1 MPGRAAGVWR
11 RKGGWA
17 GGRREKDSDQPLG
30 ASYPRAPALWWC
42 SYHRRSWC
50 FLDLSAQA
58 AQAAQEDL
66 EEENREGREQGG
78 STSLSGTWRRRARR
92 NSGTGA
98 AAPTPH
104 PRLKRWRDRAA
115 ATRCRAGLWHGAGSA
130 ATEAAAGRSGA
141 RRSGLHG
148 PRGRGLL
155 SSSRP

>member
-78 STSLSGTWRRRARR
+78 SREEGAEEQRDGRGGTD
-92 NSGTGA
+92 
-98 AAPTPH
+98 AAPTIE
-104 PRLKRWRDRAA
+104 
-115 ATRCRAGLWHGAGSA
+115 TMAGSRCGDPLPRGPLA
-130 ATEAAAGRSGA
+130 
-141 RRSGLHG
+141 RSGLRCHRG
-148 PRGRGLL
+148 GRWSQRSPPQRPPRAAG
-155 SSSRP
+155 

>member
-78 STSLSGTWRRRARR
+78 SSQHTGESRSIPIGHLEEEGAEEQRDGRGGTD
-92 NSGTGA
+92 
-98 AAPTPH
+98 AAPTIE
-104 PRLKRWRDRAA
+104 
-115 ATRCRAGLWHGAGSA
+115 TMAGSRCGDPLPRGPLA
-130 ATEAAAGRSGA
+130 
-141 RRSGLHG
+141 RSGLRCHRG
-148 PRGRGLL
+148 GRWSQRSPPQRPPRAAG
-155 SSSRP
+155 

>member
-78 STSLSGTWRRRARR
+78 RRV
-92 NSGTGA
+92 
-98 AAPTPH
+98 
-104 PRLKRWRDRAA
+104 RW
-115 ATRCRAGLWHGAGSA
+115 GFGAG
-130 ATEAAAGRSGA
+130 
-141 RRSGLHG
+141 
-148 PRGRGLL
+148 PVL
-155 SSSRP
+155 SRCASTTRAS

>member
-1 MPGRAAGVWR
+1 MGRWR
-11 RKGGWA
+11 RGA
-17 GGRREKDSDQPLG
+17 GARADRRNNDQRRGKVNTQGRVE
-30 ASYPRAPALWWC
+30 A
-42 SYHRRSWC
+42 
-50 FLDLSAQA
+50 
-58 AQAAQEDL
+58 
-66 EEENREGREQGG
+66 
-78 STSLSGTWRRRARR
+78 SLSGTWRRRARR